1 MEKTFKSVIAK
12 INEFVRKP
20 AYVWAVG
27 ALTLI
32 LHILAVDAYSVVLYC
47 LAMGFT
53 AAFVDDYRG
62 WLTIF
67 VNTIF
72 VVSTQHSP
80 GYGDNSDYLTQP
92 QHLYP
97 IIAAGVVA
105 FAGIIYRVV
114 KERKNIKSGKS
125 YLAFGIA
132 SFTFLIAGVGQ
143 QYYLQSLLA
152 NSIAVACLLGFYV
165 IFVATVKNDGD
176 LFEYIATLL
185 AEVAFVAACQV
196 AFVYVIRYDLFRTT
210 VEEKGFSAWKGEIIT
225 GWGVSNIAGEL
236 IAMFLPFAYYKAE
249 KNKHVIFYWTIAI
262 FSSLCIIL
270 TLSRTGII
278 AGGVIAIFF
287 SIKTFVSRKENRKL
301 LALIF
306 LIFLLVCV
314 AALAIVVKKT
324 NIDVIAYIE
333 KVFAS
338 LGNRDFSKVSS
349 GRIDHWKLR
358 LKYFTES
365 PIIGVGFCRRFMESS
380 DGQSFY
386 YSRYAHNYIFDAI
399 GSAGIVGIL
408 SMIAVIF
415 LLVRLYIRKYEGRI
429 YTVVFLA
436 ANLFIGLLDISYVL
450 PYVLYLFALVTAVT
464 EKLAYKK
471 PEENQLQTL
480 KPIDGEANE

>member
-1 MEKTFKSVIAK
+1 MEKTFKSVIAR
-12 INEFVRKP
+12 INEFVGKP

-27 ALTLI
+27 ALTLVV
-32 LHILAVDAYSVVLYC
+32 HMLAIDMYSVVLYC
-47 LAMGFT
+47 LAMGFM

-80 GYGDNSDYLTQP
+80 GYGDNSNYLTQP

-97 IIAAGVVA
+97 MIVAGVVA
-105 FAGIIYRVV
+105 FAGIIYRVI

-152 NSIAVACLLGFYV
+152 NSIVVACLLGFYV

-196 AFVYVIRYDLFRTT
+196 AFVYVIRYDLFKTT
-210 VEEKGFSAWKGEIIT
+210 IKEKGFSAWKGEIIT

-287 SIKTFVSRKENRKL
+287 CIKTFVKRKENRKS

-306 LIFLLVCV
+306 LIFLLGCV
-314 AALAIVVKKT
+314 AALAVIVRKT
-324 NIDVIAYIE
+324 NIDVVAYIE
-333 KVFAS
+333 KAFAS
-338 LGNRDFSKVSS
+338 LGNMDLSKISS

-415 LLVRLYIRKYEGRI
+415 LLIRLYIRKYEGRI
-429 YTVVFLA
+429 YMVVFLA
-436 ANLFIGLLDISYVL
+436 ANLFIGLLDISYVM

>member
-1 MEKTFKSVIAK
+1 MIV
-12 INEFVRKP
+12 
-20 AYVWAVG
+20 
-27 ALTLI
+27 
-32 LHILAVDAYSVVLYC
+32 
-47 LAMGFT
+47 
-53 AAFVDDYRG
+53 
-62 WLTIF
+62 
-67 VNTIF
+67 
-72 VVSTQHSP
+72 
-80 GYGDNSDYLTQP
+80 
-92 QHLYP
+92 
-97 IIAAGVVA
+97 AGVVA
-105 FAGIIYRVV
+105 FAGIIYRVI

-152 NSIAVACLLGFYV
+152 NSIVVACLLGFYV

-196 AFVYVIRYDLFRTT
+196 AFVYVIRYDLFKSTIKEFKST
-210 VEEKGFSAWKGEIIT
+210 IEENEFSAWKGEIIT

-287 SIKTFVSRKENRKL
+287 CIKTFVKRKENRKS

-306 LIFLLVCV
+306 LIFLLGCV
-314 AALAIVVKKT
+314 AALAVIVRKT
-324 NIDVIAYIE
+324 NIDVVAYIE
-333 KVFAS
+333 KAFAS
-338 LGNRDFSKVSS
+338 LGNMDLSKISS

-365 PIIGVGFCRRFMESS
+365 PIIGVGFCRPFMESS

-429 YTVVFLA
+429 YMVVFLA
-436 ANLFIGLLDISYVL
+436 ANLFIGLLDISYVM

>member
-1 MEKTFKSVIAK
+1 MERTFKGVIARIK
-12 INEFVRKP
+12 EFVGKP

-27 ALTLI
+27 ALTLVV
-32 LHILAVDAYSVVLYC
+32 HMLAIDMYSVVLYC
-47 LAMGFT
+47 LAMGFM

-80 GYGDNSDYLTQP
+80 GYGDNSNYLTQP

-97 IIAAGVVA
+97 MIVAGVVA

-152 NSIAVACLLGFYV
+152 NSIVVACLLGFYV

-196 AFVYVIRYDLFRTT
+196 AFVYVIRYDLFKTT
-210 VEEKGFSAWKGEIIT
+210 IKEKGFSAWKGEIIT

-287 SIKTFVSRKENRKL
+287 CIKTFVKRKENRKS

-306 LIFLLVCV
+306 LIFLLGCV
-314 AALAIVVKKT
+314 AALAVIVRKT
-324 NIDVIAYIE
+324 NIDVVAYIE
-333 KVFAS
+333 KAFAS
-338 LGNRDFSKVSS
+338 LGNMDLSKISS
-349 GRIDHWKLR
+349 GRIVHWKLR

-365 PIIGVGFCRRFMESS
+365 PIIGVGFCRRFMEGN
-380 DGQSFY
+380 DGQAFY

-429 YTVVFLA
+429 YMVVFLA
-436 ANLFIGLLDISYVL
+436 ANLFIGLLDISYVM

>member
-1 MEKTFKSVIAK
+1 MEKTFKGVIAK

-27 ALTLI
+27 ALTLVV
-32 LHILAVDAYSVVLYC
+32 HMLAIDMYSVVLYC
-47 LAMGFT
+47 LAMGFM

-80 GYGDNSDYLTQP
+80 GYGDNSNYLTQP

-97 IIAAGVVA
+97 MVVAGVVA
-105 FAGIIYRVV
+105 FAGIIYRVI

-152 NSIAVACLLGFYV
+152 NSIVVACLLGFYV

-196 AFVYVIRYDLFRTT
+196 AFVYVIRYDLFKTT
-210 VEEKGFSAWKGEIIT
+210 IKENGFSAWKGEIIT

-287 SIKTFVSRKENRKL
+287 CIKTFVKRKENRKS

-306 LIFLLVCV
+306 LIFLLGCV
-314 AALAIVVKKT
+314 AALAVIVRKT
-324 NIDVIAYIE
+324 NIDVVAYIE
-333 KVFAS
+333 KAFAS
-338 LGNRDFSKVSS
+338 LGNLDLSKISS

-415 LLVRLYIRKYEGRI
+415 LLVRLYIRKYEGRF
-429 YTVVFLA
+429 YMVAFLA
-436 ANLFIGLLDISYVL
+436 ANLFIGLLDISYVM

-464 EKLAYKK
+464 EKLAYKN

-480 KPIDGEANE
+480 KPLDGEANE